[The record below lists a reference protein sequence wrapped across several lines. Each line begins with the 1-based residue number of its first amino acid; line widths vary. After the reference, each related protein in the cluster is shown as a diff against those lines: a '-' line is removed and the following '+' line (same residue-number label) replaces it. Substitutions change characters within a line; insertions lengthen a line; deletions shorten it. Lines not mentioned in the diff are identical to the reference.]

1 MQVDSIKSSLGF
13 KHYKLRPQIGDLGYK
28 EWYIE
33 NVIKERIS
41 KSEHLTKLLNEAKK
55 DYKKWLFDRI
65 DEWCIFDKERGERT
79 KKRLYPEMTPEEA
92 VYFFTG
98 NG

>member
-1 MQVDSIKSSLGF
+1 MQVNSIRSSLGF
-13 KHYKLRPQIGDLGYK
+13 KHYKPRPQIGEPGYK

-33 NVIKERIS
+33 NVIKKRIS
-41 KSEHLTKLLNEAKK
+41 KSEYLTKLLNEAKK
-55 DYKKWLFDRI
+55 DYKKWLLDRI
-65 DEWCIFDKERGERT
+65 DKWHSDKELAENT
-79 KKRLYPEMTPEEA
+79 KKRLYPEMSPEEA